1 MNMMY
6 IQNEFNLILFL
17 FCFKKQNEKSTIW
30 RAMMK
35 IKLKYIFSI
44 LIGYNFIDSSISLS
58 DVIEILTID
67 HLIKCIKYWKYTQ
80 EKIERY

>member
-1 MNMMY
+1 
-6 IQNEFNLILFL
+6 
-17 FCFKKQNEKSTIW
+17 
-30 RAMMK
+30 MMK

-44 LIGYNFIDSSISLS
+44 LVWYNFIDSSISLS